1 MFRLRFNQTGYI
13 NSTVKI
19 LNQFLTESNL
29 SNSYN
34 NNTLLLSLTVSQQQV
49 KMSNNVWGNVYWN
62 NKNDQENRQIMG
74 NHQSP
79 FNNINMGNM
88 QSGPFGSSWKSSGH
102 SSLPLNTHQGS
113 NILGNSGPSSWRHC
127 GSTSNVWGSKG
138 NSRNMSTDVS
148 RASSVSSQAWGEMM
162 DGAILDELK
171 SAKSSPFSS
180 LSYHVNK
187 FWGHVSAINIP
198 VQLSLYCIVIKII
211 IYKKCNNSTNKSYV
225 TKSQFFAMTTFC
237 TGGVK
242 CVGQTSFCLSS
253 LYPLRTAV
261 SACAWSMGVCVHFT
275 DWSQASF
282 FQPWFPPR
290 AKPVR
295 VSNIVYSRH
304 SAKLHIQSP

>member
-198 VQLSLYCIVIKII
+198 VQLSSYCIVIKII

-225 TKSQFFAMTTFC
+225 KKSQFFWLWRRF
-237 TGGVK
+237 VQE
-242 CVGQTSFCLSS
+242 V
-253 LYPLRTAV
+253 
-261 SACAWSMGVCVHFT
+261 
-275 DWSQASF
+275 
-282 FQPWFPPR
+282 
-290 AKPVR
+290 
-295 VSNIVYSRH
+295 
-304 SAKLHIQSP
+304 